1 MRAVF
6 ALWRWCGLVAVA
18 AAACGGT
25 TVASLDADGGDVDGA
40 AGLDASTG
48 ASDATSSGG
57 DAAADVAIDGRVLS
71 PLCPTAP
78 PVAGT
83 PCTRA
88 NLTCE
93 YGTSN
98 DPLCNTTYACNGQ
111 VWTKA
116 YDGSQCGFT
125 GSNDPAC
132 PATYGGVPK
141 GAACTGPGLCEY
153 PEGRCECVLGC
164 GGPPP
169 PPDAGN
175 RWICSSPPAGCPSPR
190 GANVLGATCTTPGL
204 SCQYGA
210 CCSGANQICSD
221 AGIWEGNIMGGG
233 CP

>member
-1 MRAVF
+1 MRARG
-6 ALWRWCGLVAVA
+6 WRWCALVAVL

-25 TVASLDADGGDVDGA
+25 AVSSLDGDGGEDAGSGVDGGRD
-40 AGLDASTG
+40 AGLDAPPPL
-48 ASDATSSGG
+48 DAGR
-57 DAAADVAIDGRVLS
+57 DVVTLS
-71 PLCPTAP
+71 PLCPATAP
-78 PVAGT
+78 APGSS
-83 PCTRA
+83 CTRA

-125 GSNDPAC
+125 GANDPAC

-141 GAACTGPGLCEY
+141 GAACTGPSVCEY

-175 RWICSSPPAGCPSPR
+175 RWICSTPPAGCPSPR
-190 GANVLGATCTTPGL
+190 GGNVLGAACNSPGL

-210 CCSGANQICSD
+210 CCTGANQTCTD
-221 AGIWEGNIMGGG
+221 AGIWEGNVFGGG